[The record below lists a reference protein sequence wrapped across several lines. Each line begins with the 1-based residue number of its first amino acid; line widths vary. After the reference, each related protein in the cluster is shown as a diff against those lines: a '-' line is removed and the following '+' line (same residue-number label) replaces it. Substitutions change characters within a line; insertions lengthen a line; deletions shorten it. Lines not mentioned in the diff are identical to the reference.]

1 MGNNQIF
8 SKFLLFYFLCTLS
21 CFAQQITED
30 KKIGKVSRLFS
41 SDSVLQIKM
50 NYANKVIRKSTN
62 DSTYLNIDLDYQ
74 TGSSD
79 AWKSLPVRVR
89 SRGNNRLKN
98 CYFAPIKMKIK
109 KEDYKGTLFKGNK
122 KLKLVLPCLTE
133 KDRNDYVLKEF
144 LAYKLYE
151 LVSPYHYK
159 TRLLDITLTE
169 PKGKNF
175 KEHKIKGFFIEDIK
189 KVANRHGGKVL
200 KRNMHP
206 MQQDALSSV
215 QNAFFQFMIGNTD
228 FSTAYQHNEK
238 LLFVNKASIP
248 VPFDFDMSGL
258 CNTSYSVVS
267 QVGKDVLPITVVTQR
282 MYRGFK
288 RDNGVMLE
296 VKKQFLENK
305 TKMLAIIDAHK
316 GHFENPKAYI
326 RCTEYIK
333 EFFVVLA
340 NDSKYKK
347 EILNRARTK

>member
-8 SKFLLFYFLCTLS
+8 IKLLLFSFLCTLS
-21 CFAQQITED
+21 CFAQQNKED
-30 KKIGKVSRLFS
+30 KKIGKVSKLFS
-41 SDSVLQIKM
+41 SDSVVHIKM
-50 NYANKVIRKSTN
+50 NYANKVVRKSTN
-62 DSTYLNIDLDYQ
+62 DSTYLDMALDYQ
-74 TGSSD
+74 LGSDEWQSI
-79 AWKSLPVRVR
+79 PVKIR

-98 CYFAPIKMKIK
+98 CYFAPIKMKIN

-151 LVSPYHYK
+151 LISPYHYK
-159 TRLLDITLTE
+159 TRLLEITLTE
-169 PKGKNF
+169 PKKKNN
-175 KEHKIKGFFIEDIK
+175 KVHNIKGFFIEDIK
-189 KVANRHGGKVL
+189 KVADRHGGKVL
-200 KRNMHP
+200 KRNVHP
-206 MQQDALSSV
+206 MQQDALGSV

-238 LLFVNKASIP
+238 LLFVNKTSMP

-267 QVGKDVLPITVVTQR
+267 QIGDNELPISEVTQR

-288 RDNGVMLE
+288 RDNE
-296 VKKQFLENK
+296 VLFEVRNQFLENK
-305 TKMLAIIDAHK
+305 TEMLAIIGTLK
-316 GHFENPKAYI
+316 GHFENPNAYTQ
-326 RCTEYIK
+326 CVSYIN
-333 EFFVVLA
+333 EFFDVLA
-340 NDSKYKK
+340 NDSKFNK

>member
-30 KKIGKVSRLFS
+30 KKIGKVSKLVS
-41 SDSVLQIKM
+41 SDSVLHIKM

-62 DSTYLNIDLDYQ
+62 DSTYINIDLDYQ
-74 TGSSD
+74 TGS

-133 KDRNDYVLKEF
+133 RDRNDYVVKEF

-189 KVANRHGGKVL
+189 KVADRHGGKVF

-206 MQQDALSSV
+206 MQQDALCSV

-238 LLFVNKASIP
+238 LLFVNKSTMPI
-248 VPFDFDMSGL
+248 PFDFDMSGL

-267 QVGKDVLPITVVTQR
+267 QVGENELPITEVTQR

-296 VKKQFLENK
+296 VRNQFLANK
-305 TKMLAIIDAHK
+305 TKMIAIIDAHK
-316 GHFENPKAYI
+316 VYFENPKAYMQ
-326 RCTEYIK
+326 CTKYIN
-333 EFFVVLA
+333 EFFNVIA
-340 NDSKYKK
+340 DDSKFKK

>member
-1 MGNNQIF
+1 MGNNQIIIKLLLL
-8 SKFLLFYFLCTLS
+8 SFLSTLS
-21 CFAQQITED
+21 CFAQQNKED
-30 KKIGKVSRLFS
+30 KKIGKVSKLFS
-41 SDSVLQIKM
+41 SDSVVHIKM
-50 NYANKVIRKSTN
+50 NYANKVVRKSTN
-62 DSTYLNIDLDYQ
+62 DSTYLDMDLDYQ
-74 TGSSD
+74 VGSD
-79 AWKSLPVRVR
+79 DWKSIPVKIR
-89 SRGNNRLKN
+89 SRGNNRLEN
-98 CYFAPIKMKIK
+98 CYFAPIKMKIN

-133 KDRNDYVLKEF
+133 RDRNDYLLKEF

-189 KVANRHGGKVL
+189 KVADRHGGKVL
-200 KRNMHP
+200 KRNVHP

-238 LLFVNKASIP
+238 LLFVNKTSVP
-248 VPFDFDMSGL
+248 VPYDFDMSGL

-267 QVGKDVLPITVVTQR
+267 QVGKDVLPITEVTQR

-288 RDNGVMLE
+288 RDNEVMLE
-296 VKKQFLENK
+296 VRNQFLANK
-305 TKMLAIIDAHK
+305 TKMFAIIDALK
-316 GHFENPKAYI
+316 VHFENPKAYTQ
-326 RCTEYIK
+326 CTSYIN
-333 EFFVVLA
+333 EFFNVLA
-340 NDSKYKK
+340 NESKFKK
-347 EILNRARTK
+347 DILDRARTK

>member
-30 KKIGKVSRLFS
+30 KKIGKVSKLFS
-41 SDSVLQIKM
+41 NDSVLQIKM

-62 DSTYLNIDLDYQ
+62 DSTYINIDLDYQ
-74 TGSSD
+74 TGS
-79 AWKSLPVRVR
+79 AWKSLPIRVR

-133 KDRNDYVLKEF
+133 RDRNDYVVKEF

-189 KVANRHGGKVL
+189 KVADRHGGKVI

-206 MQQDALSSV
+206 MQQDALCSV

-238 LLFVNKASIP
+238 LLFVNKSSMP

-267 QVGKDVLPITVVTQR
+267 QVGKDVLPITEVTQR

-288 RDNGVMLE
+288 RDNEVMLE
-296 VKKQFLENK
+296 VKNQFLENK

-316 GHFENPKAYI
+316 VYFENPKAYI
-326 RCTEYIK
+326 RCTAYIN
-333 EFFVVLA
+333 EFFNVLA
-340 NDSKYKK
+340 NDSKFKK

>member
-21 CFAQQITED
+21 CFAQQIKED
-30 KKIGKVSRLFS
+30 KKIGKVSKLFS
-41 SDSVLQIKM
+41 NDSVLQIKM

-62 DSTYLNIDLDYQ
+62 DSTYINIDLDYQ
-74 TGSSD
+74 TGSD
-79 AWKSLPVRVR
+79 EWKSLPVRVR

-109 KEDYKGTLFKGNK
+109 KEVYKGTLFKGNK

-133 KDRNDYVLKEF
+133 RDRNDYVVKEF

-189 KVANRHGGKVL
+189 KVADRHGGKVL

-206 MQQDALSSV
+206 MQQDALCSV

-238 LLFVNKASIP
+238 LLFVNKSSMP

-267 QVGKDVLPITVVTQR
+267 QVGKDVLPITEVTQR

-288 RDNGVMLE
+288 RDNEVMLE
-296 VKKQFLENK
+296 VKNQFLENK

-316 GHFENPKAYI
+316 VHFENPKAYI
-326 RCTEYIK
+326 RCTSYIK
-333 EFFVVLA
+333 GFFDVLA
-340 NDSKYKK
+340 NESKFKK

>member
-8 SKFLLFYFLCTLS
+8 IKLLLFYFLCTPS
-21 CFAQQITED
+21 CFAQEIKED
-30 KKIGKVSRLFS
+30 KKIGKVSKLFS
-41 SDSVLQIKM
+41 SDSVVHIKM
-50 NYANKVIRKSTN
+50 NYANKVVRKRTN
-62 DSTYLNIDLDYQ
+62 DSTYLDMDLDYQ
-74 TGSSD
+74 VGSED
-79 AWKSLPVRVR
+79 WKSIPVKIR

-98 CYFAPIKMKIK
+98 CYFAPIKMKIN
-109 KEDYKGTLFKGNK
+109 KEVTKGTLFKGNK

-133 KDRNDYVLKEF
+133 RDRNDYLLKEF

-159 TRLLDITLTE
+159 TRLLDITLIE

-189 KVANRHGGKVL
+189 KVADRHGGKVL

-206 MQQDALSSV
+206 MQQDALCSV

-238 LLFVNKASIP
+238 LLFVNKTTMP

-258 CNTSYSVVS
+258 CNTTYSVVS
-267 QVGKDVLPITVVTQR
+267 QIGDDELPITSVTQR

-288 RDNGVMLE
+288 RDNEIMLE
-296 VKKQFLENK
+296 VRNQFLENK
-305 TKMLAIIDAHK
+305 TKILAIISAQK
-316 GHFENPKAYI
+316 VHFENPKSYIQCTAYI
-326 RCTEYIK
+326 N
-333 EFFVVLA
+333 EFFDVLA
-340 NDSKYKK
+340 NDSKFKK
-347 EILNRARTK
+347 QILNRARTK

>member
-8 SKFLLFYFLCTLS
+8 SKLLLFYFLCTLS

-30 KKIGKVSRLFS
+30 KKIGKVSKLFS
-41 SDSVLQIKM
+41 SDSVLQIKL

-74 TGSSD
+74 TGS

-133 KDRNDYVLKEF
+133 RDRNDYVLKEF

-189 KVANRHGGKVL
+189 KVADRHGGKVL

-206 MQQDALSSV
+206 MQQDALCSV

-238 LLFVNKASIP
+238 LLFVNKSSMP
-248 VPFDFDMSGL
+248 VPYDFDMSGL

-267 QVGKDVLPITVVTQR
+267 QVGKDVLPITEVTQR
-282 MYRGFK
+282 VYRGFK
-288 RDNGVMLE
+288 RDNEVMLE
-296 VKKQFLENK
+296 VKNQFLENK

-316 GHFENPKAYI
+316 VHFENPKAYI
-326 RCTEYIK
+326 RCTAYIND
-333 EFFVVLA
+333 FFDVLA
-340 NDSKYKK
+340 N
-347 EILNRARTK
+347 

>member
-8 SKFLLFYFLCTLS
+8 IKLLLFYFLCTLS
-21 CFAQQITED
+21 CYAQQITED
-30 KKIGKVSRLFS
+30 KKIGKVSKLFS
-41 SDSVLQIKM
+41 SDSVLQIKL
-50 NYANKVIRKSTN
+50 NYANKVVRRSTN

-74 TGSSD
+74 TESD

-98 CYFAPIKMKIK
+98 CYFVPIKMKIK
-109 KEDYKGTLFKGNK
+109 KGDYKGTLFKGNK

-133 KDRNDYVLKEF
+133 RDGNDYVLKEF

-189 KVANRHGGKVL
+189 KVADRHGGKVL
-200 KRNMHP
+200 KRNIHP
-206 MQQDALSSV
+206 MEQDALCSV

-238 LLFVNKASIP
+238 LLFVNTSSIP
-248 VPFDFDMSGL
+248 VPYDFDMSGL

-267 QVGKDVLPITVVTQR
+267 QVGKNVLPITEVTQR

-288 RDNGVMLE
+288 RDNEVMLE
-296 VKKQFLENK
+296 VKNQFLENK

-316 GHFENPKAYI
+316 VHFEYPYAYI
-326 RCTEYIK
+326 RCTAYIN
-333 EFFVVLA
+333 EFFDVLH
-340 NDSKYKK
+340 NDSKFKK

>member
-8 SKFLLFYFLCTLS
+8 IKLLLFYFLGASFCI
-21 CFAQQITED
+21 AQQNSED
-30 KKIGKVSRLFS
+30 KKIGKVSKLFS
-41 SDSVLQIKM
+41 NDSVLQIKLK
-50 NYANKVIRKSTN
+50 YANKVIRKQTN
-62 DSTYLNIDLDYQ
+62 DSTYLDLTMDYQ
-74 TGSSD
+74 TGD
-79 AWKSLPVRVR
+79 ETWQSLPVKVR

-122 KLKLVLPCLTE
+122 KLKLVMPCLTGR
-133 KDRNDYVLKEF
+133 DRNDYVVKEF

-151 LVSPYHYK
+151 LISPYHYK

-200 KRNMHP
+200 KRNVHP

-238 LLFVNKASIP
+238 LLFVNKTSVP

-267 QVGKDVLPITVVTQR
+267 QIGEVELPITEVTQR

-288 RDNGVMLE
+288 RDDAVLLQVRN
-296 VKKQFLENK
+296 QFLENRG
-305 TKMLAIIDAHK
+305 KMFAIIDSIK
-316 GHFENPKAYI
+316 DHFENPKAYAQ
-326 RCTEYIK
+326 CTSYITQ
-333 EFFVVLA
+333 FFDVLV
-340 NDSKYKK
+340 NESKFKK

>member
-1 MGNNQIF
+1 
-8 SKFLLFYFLCTLS
+8 
-21 CFAQQITED
+21 
-30 KKIGKVSRLFS
+30 
-41 SDSVLQIKM
+41 
-50 NYANKVIRKSTN
+50 
-62 DSTYLNIDLDYQ
+62 
-74 TGSSD
+74 
-79 AWKSLPVRVR
+79 
-89 SRGNNRLKN
+89 
-98 CYFAPIKMKIK
+98 MKIK

-133 KDRNDYVLKEF
+133 RDRNDYVLKEF

-189 KVANRHGGKVL
+189 KVADRHGGKVL

-206 MQQDALSSV
+206 MQQDALCSV

-238 LLFVNKASIP
+238 LLFVNKSSMP
-248 VPFDFDMSGL
+248 VPYDFDMSGL

-267 QVGKDVLPITVVTQR
+267 QVGKDVLPITEVTQR
-282 MYRGFK
+282 VYRGFK
-288 RDNGVMLE
+288 RDNEVMLE
-296 VKKQFLENK
+296 VKNQFLENK

-316 GHFENPKAYI
+316 VHFENPKAYI
-326 RCTEYIK
+326 RCTAYIND
-333 EFFVVLA
+333 FFDVLA
-340 NDSKYKK
+340 NESKYKK

>member
-8 SKFLLFYFLCTLS
+8 IKLLLFYFLSTLS
-21 CFAQQITED
+21 CFAQEITVD
-30 KKIGKVSRLFS
+30 KKIGKVSKLFS

-50 NYANKVIRKSTN
+50 NYANKVVRKSTN

-74 TGSSD
+74 TGSD

-133 KDRNDYVLKEF
+133 KDRNDYVVKEF

-159 TRLLDITLTE
+159 TRLLEITLTE

-189 KVANRHGGKVL
+189 KVADRHGGKVL

-206 MQQDALSSV
+206 MQQDALCSV

-238 LLFVNKASIP
+238 LLFVNKSSMP
-248 VPFDFDMSGL
+248 VPYDFDMSGL

-267 QVGKDVLPITVVTQR
+267 QVGKDVLPITEVTQR

-288 RDNGVMLE
+288 RDNEVMLE
-296 VKKQFLENK
+296 VRNQFLENK

-316 GHFENPKAYI
+316 VHFENPKAYI
-326 RCTEYIK
+326 RCTAYIND
-333 EFFVVLA
+333 FFDVLA
-340 NDSKYKK
+340 NDTEFKK

>member
-8 SKFLLFYFLCTLS
+8 SKLLLFYFLCTLS

-30 KKIGKVSRLFS
+30 KKIGKVSKLFS
-41 SDSVLQIKM
+41 SDSVLQIKL

-74 TGSSD
+74 TGS

-133 KDRNDYVLKEF
+133 RDRNDYVLKEF

-189 KVANRHGGKVL
+189 KVADRHGGKVL

-206 MQQDALSSV
+206 MQQDALCSV

-238 LLFVNKASIP
+238 LLFVNKSSMP
-248 VPFDFDMSGL
+248 VPYDFDMSGL

-267 QVGKDVLPITVVTQR
+267 QVGEVVLPITEVTQR

-288 RDNGVMLE
+288 RDNEVMLE
-296 VKKQFLENK
+296 VKNQFLENK

-316 GHFENPKAYI
+316 VHFENPKAYI
-326 RCTEYIK
+326 RCTAYIND
-333 EFFVVLA
+333 FFDVLA
-340 NDSKYKK
+340 NESKYKK